1 MHKDLT
7 WFRIFRMKVNH
18 WSLPNG
24 ATCVVADIEQS
35 TLTCID
41 FWCKGGSLYEMKDEE
56 GMAHFL
62 EHMIFKG
69 SKNLKEGEFD
79 LKIES
84 LGGSSNAATG
94 LDDVHYHVLIPPEK
108 IEEGLKLILE
118 LLLFPEIEQNAFKME
133 KEVVLEEI
141 AQNIEQPDEII
152 YMKLLKECLTPHRYS
167 KPILGDNKTVRSIHP
182 KQMKLFHKKHYV
194 GKNCTLCI
202 AGDLPKEIY
211 SIINNSKLKELKK
224 IPKEKVITNETTFNK
239 GYKKEIIPR
248 LEGGRILKAWKLPPA
263 KEQMIILG
271 AEIIATILC
280 EGKNSLIVKE
290 LREEKRIIE
299 SIDIDLQILEEGGLI
314 LLDVSCPEEN
324 LQFAEIEINKIL
336 KELSRG
342 LVKSKDLERAKKL
355 VINNI
360 YYGLEL
366 SNQIA
371 STLGSQA
378 LWGRHQEIFK
388 SIDDISYWTTSRLN
402 ELIIPLFNPENSF
415 TLIAEPEK

>member
-1 MHKDLT
+1 
-7 WFRIFRMKVNH
+7 MKVNH

-35 TLTCID
+35 TLSCID

-94 LDDVHYHVLIPPEK
+94 LDDVHYHVLVPPEK
-108 IEEGLKLILE
+108 IEEGLKLLLE
-118 LLLFPEIEQNAFKME
+118 LLLFPKIEQDAFEIE

-152 YMKLLKECLTPHRYS
+152 YMKLLKECFTPHRYS
-167 KPILGDNKTVRSIHP
+167 KPILGDIKTVKSINP
-182 KQMKLFHKKHYV
+182 KQMKLFHKNHYV
-194 GKNCTLCI
+194 GKNCALCI
-202 AGDLPKEIY
+202 AGELPTEII
-211 SIINNSKLKELKK
+211 SIINNSKLNELK
-224 IPKEKVITNETTFNK
+224 IISKETNISSKTTFTK
-239 GYKKEIIPR
+239 GYKKETIPR

-263 KEQMIILG
+263 KEQILILG
-271 AEIIATILC
+271 AEIAATMLC
-280 EGKNSLIVKE
+280 EGKSSLIVKD

-314 LLDVSCPEEN
+314 LLDVSCPKEN
-324 LQFAEIEINKIL
+324 LTIAESEVNNIL
-336 KELSRG
+336 KELTRD
-342 LVKSKDLERAKKL
+342 LVTNRDLERAKKL

-360 YYGLEL
+360 YFSLEL
-366 SNQIA
+366 STQIA
-371 STLGSQA
+371 STLGNQA
-378 LWGRHQEIFK
+378 LWGRHQSILK

-402 ELIIPLFNPENSF
+402 EMIFPLFNPENAF
-415 TLIAEPEK
+415 TLIAEPEE

>member
-1 MHKDLT
+1 
-7 WFRIFRMKVNH
+7 MKVNH

-94 LDDVHYHVLIPPEK
+94 LDDVHYHVLVPPEK

-118 LLLFPEIEQNAFKME
+118 LLLFPKIEQDAFEME

-167 KPILGDNKTVRSIHP
+167 KPILGDEKTVKSINP
-182 KQMKLFHKKHYV
+182 KQMKLFHKNHYV

-202 AGDLPKEIY
+202 AGDLPNEIY
-211 SIINNSKLKELKK
+211 SIINNSKLKELKT
-224 IPKEKVITNETTFNK
+224 ISKEKK
-239 GYKKEIIPR
+239 YK
-248 LEGGRILKAWKLPPA
+248 
-263 KEQMIILG
+263 
-271 AEIIATILC
+271 
-280 EGKNSLIVKE
+280 
-290 LREEKRIIE
+290 
-299 SIDIDLQILEEGGLI
+299 
-314 LLDVSCPEEN
+314 
-324 LQFAEIEINKIL
+324 
-336 KELSRG
+336 
-342 LVKSKDLERAKKL
+342 
-355 VINNI
+355 
-360 YYGLEL
+360 
-366 SNQIA
+366 
-371 STLGSQA
+371 
-378 LWGRHQEIFK
+378 
-388 SIDDISYWTTSRLN
+388 
-402 ELIIPLFNPENSF
+402 
-415 TLIAEPEK
+415 

>member
-1 MHKDLT
+1 
-7 WFRIFRMKVNH
+7 MKVNH

-24 ATCVVADIEQS
+24 ATCVVADIEHS

-94 LDDVHYHVLIPPEK
+94 LDDVHYHVLVPPEK
-108 IEEGLKLILE
+108 IEEGLNLILE
-118 LLLFPEIEQNAFKME
+118 LLLFPKFEKEAFEME

-167 KPILGDNKTVRSIHP
+167 KPILGNEKTVKSISP
-182 KQMKLFHKKHYV
+182 KQMKLFHKTHYV

-202 AGDLPKEIY
+202 AGQLPHDIF
-211 SIINNSKLKELKK
+211 SIINNSKLNELKS
-224 IPKEKVITNETTFNK
+224 ISKEKNINTKTTFNK

-263 KEQMIILG
+263 KENILILG
-271 AEIIATILC
+271 AEIAATILC
-280 EGKNSLIVKE
+280 EGKSSLIVKK
-290 LREEKRIIE
+290 LREEKHIIE

-314 LLDVSCPEEN
+314 LLDVCCPLEN
-324 LQFAEIEINKIL
+324 LKIAESELNKIL
-336 KELSRG
+336 NELTKT
-342 LVKSKDLERAKKL
+342 LFTNEEIERAKKL
-355 VINNI
+355 VTNNI
-360 YYGLEL
+360 YFSLEL
-366 SNQIA
+366 STQIA
-371 STLGSQA
+371 STIGNQA
-378 LWGRHQEIFK
+378 LWGRHQSIFQ
-388 SIDDISYWTTSRLN
+388 SIKDISYWTSNRLN
-402 ELIIPLFNPENSF
+402 ELIFPLFKSENSC

>member
-1 MHKDLT
+1 MCFKK
-7 WFRIFRMKVNH
+7 FRMKVKH
-18 WSLPNG
+18 WSLSNG
-24 ATCVVADIEQS
+24 ATCVVADIEDS

-41 FWCKGGSLYEMKDEE
+41 FWCKGGSLCEMKDEE

-94 LDDVHYHVLIPPEK
+94 LDDVHYHVLVPREK

-118 LLLFPEIEQNAFKME
+118 LLLFPEIEQDAFEME

-141 AQNIEQPDEII
+141 AQNIDQPDEII
-152 YMKLLKECLTPHRYS
+152 YMKLLKGCLTPHRYS
-167 KPILGDNKTVRSIHP
+167 KPILGDEKTVKNINP
-182 KQMKLFHKKHYV
+182 KQMKLFHKNHYV

-202 AGDLPKEIY
+202 AGDLPNEVQ
-211 SIINNSKLKELKK
+211 SIINNSKLKELKT
-224 IPKEKVITNETTFNK
+224 ISKETAISNTITFNK
-239 GYKKEIIPR
+239 GYKKETIPR

-263 KEQMIILG
+263 KEQILILG
-271 AEIIATILC
+271 AEIAATMLC
-280 EGKNSLIVKE
+280 EGKSSLIVKE

-324 LQFAEIEINKIL
+324 LKIVESDLNNIL
-336 KELSRG
+336 KELTRA
-342 LVKSKDLERAKKL
+342 LVTNKDLE
-355 VINNI
+355 
-360 YYGLEL
+360 L
-366 SNQIA
+366 S
-371 STLGSQA
+371 
-378 LWGRHQEIFK
+378 
-388 SIDDISYWTTSRLN
+388 
-402 ELIIPLFNPENSF
+402 LIHI
-415 TLIAEPEK
+415 

>member
-1 MHKDLT
+1 
-7 WFRIFRMKVNH
+7 MKVNH

-41 FWCKGGSLYEMKDEE
+41 FWCKGGSLYEKEDEE

-79 LKIES
+79 LRIES

-94 LDDVHYHVLIPPEK
+94 LDDVHYHVLVPPEK
-108 IEEGLKLILE
+108 IEQGLNLILE
-118 LLLFPEIEQNAFKME
+118 LLLFPKIEKEAFEVE

-152 YMKLLKECLTPHRYS
+152 YMKLLKGCLTPHRYS
-167 KPILGDNKTVRSIHP
+167 KPILGDKKTVKSINP
-182 KQMKLFHKKHYV
+182 RQMKQFHKNHYV
-194 GKNCTLCI
+194 GKNCTLSI
-202 AGDLPKEIY
+202 AGELPNEII
-211 SIINNSKLKELKK
+211 SIVSNSKLNELKK
-224 IPKEKVITNETTFNK
+224 ITRETNICTKTTFNR
-239 GYKKEIIPR
+239 GYKKETIPR

-263 KEQMIILG
+263 KEQILILG
-271 AEIIATILC
+271 AEIAATILC
-280 EGKNSLIVKE
+280 EGKSSIIVKK

-314 LLDVSCPEEN
+314 LLDVSCQNEN
-324 LQFAEIEINKIL
+324 LKLAESEINSIL
-336 KELSRG
+336 KKLNRY
-342 LVKSKDLERAKKL
+342 LVADKDLERSKRL
-355 VINNI
+355 VVNNI
-360 YYGLEL
+360 YFGLEL
-366 SNQIA
+366 STQIA
-371 STLGSQA
+371 STLGNQA
-378 LWGRHQEIFK
+378 LWGRHQSVLK

-402 ELIIPLFNPENSF
+402 ELIFPLFNPENAF

>member
-1 MHKDLT
+1 
-7 WFRIFRMKVNH
+7 MKVKH
-18 WSLPNG
+18 WSLANG
-24 ATCVVADIEQS
+24 ATCVVADIEES

-94 LDDVHYHVLIPPEK
+94 LDDVHYHVLVPPEK
-108 IEEGLKLILE
+108 TEEGLTLILE
-118 LLLFPEIEQNAFKME
+118 LLLFPKIEQDAFEIEK
-133 KEVVLEEI
+133 KVVLEEI
-141 AQNIEQPDEII
+141 AQNIDQPDEII
-152 YMKLLKECLTPHRYS
+152 YMKLLNECLTPHRYS
-167 KPILGDNKTVRSIHP
+167 KPILGDEKTVKNINP
-182 KQMKLFHKKHYV
+182 KQMKLFHKNHYV

-202 AGDLPKEIY
+202 AGNLPSEIH
-211 SIINNSKLKELKK
+211 SIINNSKLKELKT
-224 IPKEKVITNETTFNK
+224 ISKENYKSNTTTFNK
-239 GYKKEIIPR
+239 GYKKETIPR

-263 KEQMIILG
+263 KEQILILG
-271 AEIIATILC
+271 AEIAATMLC
-280 EGKNSLIVKE
+280 EGKSSLIVKE

-314 LLDVSCPEEN
+314 LLDISCPEEN
-324 LQFAEIEINKIL
+324 LKIVESEVNNIL
-336 KELSRG
+336 KELTRD
-342 LVKSKDLERAKKL
+342 LVTNKDLERAKKL

-360 YYGLEL
+360 YFGLEL
-366 SNQIA
+366 SSQIA
-371 STLGSQA
+371 STLGNQA
-378 LWGRHQEIFK
+378 LWGRHNSILK
-388 SIDDISYWTTSRLN
+388 SIDDISYWTTKRLN
-402 ELIIPLFNPENSF
+402 ELIFPLFDPENAF

>member
-1 MHKDLT
+1 
-7 WFRIFRMKVNH
+7 MKVNH

-41 FWCKGGSLYEMKDEE
+41 FWCKGGSLYEMKNEE

-94 LDDVHYHVLIPPEK
+94 LDDVHYHVLVPPEK
-108 IEEGLKLILE
+108 IEEGLNLILE
-118 LLLFPEIEQNAFKME
+118 LLLFPTIEEDAFEIE

-152 YMKLLKECLTPHRYS
+152 YMKLLRECLTPHRYS
-167 KPILGDNKTVRSIHP
+167 RPILGDKKTVKDINT
-182 KQMKLFHKKHYV
+182 KQMKLFHKNHYI
-194 GKNCTLCI
+194 GKNCTLSI

-211 SIINNSKLKELKK
+211 SIINHSKLKELKK
-224 IPKEKVITNETTFNK
+224 ISKEKAINNKITFHK
-239 GYKKEIIPR
+239 GYKNETIPR
-248 LEGGRILKAWKLPPA
+248 LEGVRILKAWQLPPA
-263 KEQMIILG
+263 KEQILILG
-271 AEIIATILC
+271 AEIVATMLC
-280 EGKNSLIVKE
+280 EGKSSLIVKE

-314 LLDVSCPEEN
+314 LLDVSCTEEN
-324 LQFAEIEINKIL
+324 RKNAETELNNIL
-336 KELSRG
+336 KKLTG
-342 LVKSKDLERAKKL
+342 DFITNKDLERAKKI

-360 YYGLEL
+360 YFGLEL
-366 SNQIA
+366 STQIS

-378 LWGRHQEIFK
+378 LWGRHQALFK
-388 SIDDISYWTTSRLN
+388 SIDDISYWSISRLN
-402 ELIIPLFNPENSF
+402 ELVFPLFNPENAF

>member
-1 MHKDLT
+1 
-7 WFRIFRMKVNH
+7 MKVNH

-41 FWCKGGSLYEMKDEE
+41 FWCKGGSHYEIKNEE

-62 EHMIFKG
+62 EHVIFKG
-69 SKNLKEGEFD
+69 SKELKEGEFD

-94 LDDVHYHVLIPPEK
+94 LDDVHYHVLVPPENV
-108 IEEGLKLILE
+108 EEGLKLILE
-118 LLLFPEIEQNAFKME
+118 LLLFPKIEKGAFEME

-167 KPILGDNKTVRSIHP
+167 RSILGDEKTVRKINP
-182 KQMKLFHKKHYV
+182 KQMKLFHKNHYI
-194 GKNCTLCI
+194 GKNCALCI
-202 AGDLPKEIY
+202 AGELPNDIF
-211 SIINNSKLKELKK
+211 SIVNNSKLKELKL
-224 IPKEKVITNETTFNK
+224 ISKETNIIKKPSFNK
-239 GYKKEIIPR
+239 GYKKETIPR

-263 KEQMIILG
+263 EEQILILG
-271 AEIIATILC
+271 AEIAATLLC
-280 EGKNSLIVKE
+280 DGKSSLIVKD

-314 LLDVSCPEEN
+314 LLDICCPEEN
-324 LQFAEIEINKIL
+324 LKIAESELNNIL
-336 KELSRG
+336 KELTRG
-342 LVKSKDLERAKKL
+342 LVTDRELERAKKL

-360 YYGLEL
+360 YFGLEL
-366 SNQIA
+366 STQIA
-371 STLGSQA
+371 STLGNQA
-378 LWGRHQEIFK
+378 LWGRHQSILK
-388 SIDDISYWTTSRLN
+388 SIDDISYWSVSRLN
-402 ELIIPLFNPENSF
+402 ELIFPLFNPKNSF

>member
-1 MHKDLT
+1 
-7 WFRIFRMKVNH
+7 MKVNH

-41 FWCKGGSLYEMKDEE
+41 FWCKGGSLCEKKDEE

-62 EHMIFKG
+62 EHMMFKG

-79 LKIES
+79 LRIES

-94 LDDVHYHVLIPPEK
+94 LDDVHYHVLVPPEK
-108 IEEGLKLILE
+108 IDEGLNLLLE
-118 LLLFPEIEQNAFKME
+118 LLLFPKIEQDAFEVE

-152 YMKLLKECLTPHRYS
+152 YMKLLNECLTPHRYS
-167 KPILGDNKTVRSIHP
+167 KPILGDEKTVKNINPR
-182 KQMKLFHKKHYV
+182 QMKQFHKNHYV

-202 AGDLPKEIY
+202 AGELPNEII
-211 SIINNSKLKELKK
+211 SMVNKSKLNEFKK
-224 IPKEKVITNETTFNK
+224 TTKEKKNIRKTTFNR
-239 GYKKEIIPR
+239 GYKKETIPR

-263 KEQMIILG
+263 KEQIIILG
-271 AEIIATILC
+271 AEIAATILC
-280 EGKNSLIVKE
+280 EGKNSVIVKD

-314 LLDVSCPEEN
+314 LLDVSCQLEN
-324 LQFAEIEINKIL
+324 LKLAESEINSIL
-336 KELSRG
+336 KNLTVD
-342 LVKSKDLERAKKL
+342 LVTNKDLERAKRL

-360 YYGLEL
+360 YFGLEL
-366 SNQIA
+366 STQIA
-371 STLGSQA
+371 STLGNQA
-378 LWGRHQEIFK
+378 VWGRHQSVLK

-402 ELIIPLFNPENSF
+402 ELIFPLFNPENAF

>member
-1 MHKDLT
+1 
-7 WFRIFRMKVNH
+7 MKVNH

-94 LDDVHYHVLIPPEK
+94 LDDVHYHVLVPPEK

-118 LLLFPEIEQNAFKME
+118 LLLFPKIEQDAFEIE

-152 YMKLLKECLTPHRYS
+152 YMKLLKECLKPHRYS
-167 KPILGDNKTVRSIHP
+167 KPILGSEKTVKSINP
-182 KQMKLFHKKHYV
+182 KQMKLFHKNHYV

-202 AGDLPKEIY
+202 VGDLPKEIF
-211 SIINNSKLKELKK
+211 SIINNSKLKELNP
-224 IPKEKVITNETTFNK
+224 ISKEIDMSNRTTFNK
-239 GYKKEIIPR
+239 GYKKETVPR

-263 KEQMIILG
+263 KEQLLILG
-271 AEIIATILC
+271 AEIVSTMLC
-280 EGKNSLIVKE
+280 EGKSSLIVKE

-314 LLDVSCPEEN
+314 LLDVSCSQEN
-324 LQFAEIEINKIL
+324 LNIAEIEINKIL
-336 KELSRG
+336 KDLARD
-342 LVKSKDLERAKKL
+342 LVTNKDLERSKKL

-360 YYGLEL
+360 YFGLEL
-366 SNQIA
+366 STQIA
-371 STLGSQA
+371 STLGNQA

-388 SIDDISYWTTSRLN
+388 SIDEISYWTTSRLKK
-402 ELIIPLFNPENSF
+402 LIFPLFNPENAF

>member
-1 MHKDLT
+1 
-7 WFRIFRMKVNH
+7 MKVNH

-41 FWCKGGSLYEMKDEE
+41 FWCKGGSLCEMKGEE

-69 SKNLKEGEFD
+69 SKNLEEGEFD

-94 LDDVHYHVLIPPEK
+94 LDDVHYHVLVPPEK

-118 LLLFPEIEQNAFKME
+118 LLLSPRIEQDAFEME

-152 YMKLLKECLTPHRYS
+152 YRKLLKECLKPHRYS
-167 KPILGDNKTVRSIHP
+167 KPILGDEKTVKSINP
-182 KQMKLFHKKHYV
+182 KQMKLFHKNHYV

-202 AGDLPKEIY
+202 VGELPKEIY
-211 SIINNSKLKELKK
+211 SIINNSKLKELKAFS
-224 IPKEKVITNETTFNK
+224 KEKALSNKITFNK
-239 GYKKEIIPR
+239 GYKQETIPR

-263 KEQMIILG
+263 KEQILILG
-271 AEIIATILC
+271 AEIVATILC

-314 LLDVSCPEEN
+314 LLDVSCQQEN
-324 LQFAEIEINKIL
+324 LKIAESEINFIL
-336 KELSRG
+336 NELTRG
-342 LVKSKDLERAKKL
+342 LVTNKDLERAKKL

-360 YYGLEL
+360 YFGLEL
-366 SNQIA
+366 STQIA
-371 STLGSQA
+371 STLGNQA
-378 LWGRHQEIFK
+378 LWGRHQAILK
-388 SIDDISYWTTSRLN
+388 TIDDISYWTNSRLN
-402 ELIIPLFNPENSF
+402 KFIFPLFNPENAF

>member
-1 MHKDLT
+1 
-7 WFRIFRMKVNH
+7 MKVNH

-41 FWCKGGSLYEMKDEE
+41 FWCKGGSHYEIKNEE

-62 EHMIFKG
+62 EHVIFKG
-69 SKNLKEGEFD
+69 SKELKEGEFD

-94 LDDVHYHVLIPPEK
+94 LDDVHYHVLVPPENV
-108 IEEGLKLILE
+108 EEGLKLILE
-118 LLLFPEIEQNAFKME
+118 LLLFPKIEKGAFEME

-167 KPILGDNKTVRSIHP
+167 RSILGDEKTVRKINP
-182 KQMKLFHKKHYV
+182 KQMKLFHKNHYI
-194 GKNCTLCI
+194 GKNCALCI
-202 AGDLPKEIY
+202 AGELPNDIF
-211 SIINNSKLKELKK
+211 SIVNNSKLKELKL
-224 IPKEKVITNETTFNK
+224 ISKETNIIKKPSFNK
-239 GYKKEIIPR
+239 GYKKETIPR

-263 KEQMIILG
+263 EEQILILG
-271 AEIIATILC
+271 AEIAATLLC
-280 EGKNSLIVKE
+280 DGKSSLIVKD

-314 LLDVSCPEEN
+314 LLDICCPEEN
-324 LQFAEIEINKIL
+324 LKIAESELNNIL
-336 KELSRG
+336 KELTRG
-342 LVKSKDLERAKKL
+342 LVTDKDLERAKKL

-360 YYGLEL
+360 YFGLEL
-366 SNQIA
+366 STQIA
-371 STLGSQA
+371 STLGNQA
-378 LWGRHQEIFK
+378 LWGRHQSILK
-388 SIDDISYWTTSRLN
+388 SIDDISYWSVSRLN
-402 ELIIPLFNPENSF
+402 ELIFPLFNPINAF

>member
-1 MHKDLT
+1 
-7 WFRIFRMKVNH
+7 MKVNH
-18 WSLPNG
+18 WSFPNG

-41 FWCKGGSLYEMKDEE
+41 FWCKGGSLYEMRNEE

-94 LDDVHYHVLIPPEK
+94 LDDVHYHVLVPPEK
-108 IEEGLKLILE
+108 IEEGLKLLLE
-118 LLLFPEIEQNAFKME
+118 ILLFPTIEEDAFEIE

-152 YMKLLKECLTPHRYS
+152 YMKLLRECLTPHRYS
-167 KPILGDNKTVRSIHP
+167 RPILGDKKTVKDINA
-182 KQMKLFHKKHYV
+182 KQMKLFHKNHYI
-194 GKNCTLCI
+194 GKNCTLSV
-202 AGDLPKEIY
+202 AGDLPREIF
-211 SIINNSKLKELKK
+211 SIINNSKLKELKRISEETPINNK
-224 IPKEKVITNETTFNK
+224 ISFIK
-239 GYKKEIIPR
+239 GYKNETIPR
-248 LEGGRILKAWKLPPA
+248 LEGPRILKAWQLPPA
-263 KEQMIILG
+263 KEQILILG
-271 AEIIATILC
+271 AEIVATMLC
-280 EGKNSLIVKE
+280 EGKSSLIVKE

-314 LLDVSCPEEN
+314 LLDVSCTEEN
-324 LQFAEIEINKIL
+324 RKIAETELNNIL
-336 KELSRG
+336 KKLTG
-342 LVKSKDLERAKKL
+342 DFITNKDLERAKKI

-360 YYGLEL
+360 YFGLEL
-366 SNQIA
+366 SAQIS

-378 LWGRHQEIFK
+378 LWGRHQALLK
-388 SIDDISYWTTSRLN
+388 SIDDISYWSISRLN
-402 ELIIPLFNPENSF
+402 ELVFPLFNPENAF

>member
-1 MHKDLT
+1 
-7 WFRIFRMKVNH
+7 MKVNH

-41 FWCKGGSLYEMKDEE
+41 FWCKGGSLYEMRKEE

-94 LDDVHYHVLIPPEK
+94 LDDVHYHVLVPPEK

-118 LLLFPEIEQNAFKME
+118 LLLFPKIEQDAFEME

-152 YMKLLKECLTPHRYS
+152 YMKLLKGCLTPHRYS
-167 KPILGDNKTVRSIHP
+167 KPILGDEKTVKSINP
-182 KQMKLFHKKHYV
+182 RQMKQFHKNHYV
-194 GKNCTLCI
+194 GKNCTLSI
-202 AGDLPKEIY
+202 AGELPKEII
-211 SIINNSKLKELKK
+211 SIVSNSKLNELKK
-224 IPKEKVITNETTFNK
+224 ITKETNICTKTTFNK
-239 GYKKEIIPR
+239 GYKKETIPR

-263 KEQMIILG
+263 KEQILILG
-271 AEIIATILC
+271 AEIAATILC
-280 EGKNSLIVKE
+280 EGKSSIIVKK

-314 LLDVSCPEEN
+314 LLDVSCQKEN
-324 LQFAEIEINKIL
+324 LKLAESEINIIL
-336 KELSRG
+336 KKLNRD
-342 LVKSKDLERAKKL
+342 LVADKDLERAKRL
-355 VINNI
+355 VVNNI
-360 YYGLEL
+360 YFGLEL
-366 SNQIA
+366 STQIA
-371 STLGSQA
+371 STLGNQA
-378 LWGRHQEIFK
+378 LWGRHQSVLK

-402 ELIIPLFNPENSF
+402 ELIFPLFNPENAF